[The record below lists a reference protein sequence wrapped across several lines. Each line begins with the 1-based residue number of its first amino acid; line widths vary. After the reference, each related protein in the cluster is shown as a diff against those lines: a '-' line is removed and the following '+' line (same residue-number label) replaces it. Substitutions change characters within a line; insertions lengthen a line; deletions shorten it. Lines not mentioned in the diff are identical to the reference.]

1 LIYFILALIVFLVD
15 QGSKWLIV
23 RNMQIGDEIPVIGNF
38 FVITSHRNT
47 GAAFGILEG
56 QRWLF
61 IVITSVVL
69 IGMIYYLRV
78 LIRDKKSLL
87 ATALGFLIG
96 GAFGNFLD
104 RLITGEVVDFLQ
116 FNFVFRFFGKPVD
129 YTFAIFNIADAAI
142 TVGVI
147 LIILDTIIST
157 IKERKSNKH
166 ESEPGPE
173 SEPTNEP

>member
-1 LIYFILALIVFLVD
+1 MIYYILALIVFLVD
-15 QGSKWLIV
+15 QGSKWLV
-23 RNMQIGDEIPVIGNF
+23 VQNMNLKDEIPVIGNF

-69 IGMIYYLRV
+69 IGMIYYMRLM
-78 LIRDKKSLL
+78 IRGNKRML
-87 ATALGFLIG
+87 ATALSFLIG
-96 GAFGNFLD
+96 GAIGNFID
-104 RLITGEVVDFLQ
+104 RLLTGEVVDFLQ
-116 FNFVFRFFGKPVD
+116 FNFVFSFFGKAVD

-147 LIILDTIIST
+147 LIILDTIISS
-157 IKERKSNKH
+157 IQERKSNKH
-166 ESEPGPE
+166 ESEP
-173 SEPTNEP
+173 TNES

>member
-1 LIYFILALIVFLVD
+1 MIYYILALIVFLVD

-23 RNMQIGDEIPVIGNF
+23 KNMNLHDEIPVIGNF

-69 IGMIYYLRV
+69 IGMIYYLR
-78 LIRDKKSLL
+78 LMIRGNKRML
-87 ATALGFLIG
+87 AAALSFLIG
-96 GAFGNFLD
+96 GAIGNFID
-104 RLITGEVVDFLQ
+104 RLLTGEVVDFLQ
-116 FNFVFRFFGKPVD
+116 FNFVFSFFGKPVD

-147 LIILDTIIST
+147 LIILDTIISS
-157 IKERKSNKH
+157 IQERKSNKH
-166 ESEPGPE
+166 ESEPEPGTTDE
-173 SEPTNEP
+173 S

>member
-1 LIYFILALIVFLVD
+1 MIYYILALIVFLVD

-23 RNMQIGDEIPVIGNF
+23 QNMNLHDENPVIGNF

-69 IGMIYYLRV
+69 IGMIYYLR
-78 LIRDKKSLL
+78 LMIRSNKRLL
-87 ATALGFLIG
+87 ATALSFLIG
-96 GAFGNFLD
+96 GAIGNFID
-104 RLITGEVVDFLQ
+104 RLLTGEVVDFLQ
-116 FNFVFRFFGKPVD
+116 FNFVFSFFGKPVD
-129 YTFAIFNIADAAI
+129 YSFAIFNIADAAI

-147 LIILDTIIST
+147 LIILDTIISS
-157 IKERKSNKH
+157 IQERKSNKH
-166 ESEPGPE
+166 ESEAKPGTTDE
-173 SEPTNEP
+173 S

>member
-1 LIYFILALIVFLVD
+1 MIYYILALIVFLVD
-15 QGSKWLIV
+15 QGSKWLV
-23 RNMQIGDEIPVIGNF
+23 VQNMNLHDEIPVIGNF

-69 IGMIYYLRV
+69 IGMIYYMRLM
-78 LIRDKKSLL
+78 IRGNKRML
-87 ATALGFLIG
+87 ATALSFLIG
-96 GAFGNFLD
+96 GAIGNFID
-104 RLITGEVVDFLQ
+104 RLLTGEVVDFLQ
-116 FNFVFRFFGKPVD
+116 FNFVFSFFGKAVD

-147 LIILDTIIST
+147 LIILDTIISS
-157 IKERKSNKH
+157 IQERKSNKH
-166 ESEPGPE
+166 ES
-173 SEPTNEP
+173 

>member
-1 LIYFILALIVFLVD
+1 VD
-15 QGSKWLIV
+15 QGSKWLV
-23 RNMQIGDEIPVIGNF
+23 VQNMNLHDEIPVIGNF

-69 IGMIYYLRV
+69 IGMIYYMRLM
-78 LIRDKKSLL
+78 IRGNKRLL
-87 ATALGFLIG
+87 ATALSFLIG
-96 GAFGNFLD
+96 GAIGNFID
-104 RLITGEVVDFLQ
+104 RLLTGEVVDFLQ
-116 FNFVFRFFGKPVD
+116 FNFVFSFFGKAVD

-147 LIILDTIIST
+147 LIILDTIISS
-157 IKERKSNKH
+157 IQERKSNKH
-166 ESEPGPE
+166 ESQPRSE
-173 SEPTNEP
+173 SEPKPGTTDES